1 MNNKYEAAEVIVI
14 GTASDTILGEKEFPI
29 PDGVMG
35 ETRQEEP
42 QMFDE

>member
-1 MNNKYEAAEVIVI
+1 MNNKYEAAEVVVI
-14 GTASDTILGEKEFPI
+14 GTASDTILGEKTLYI

-35 ETRQEEP
+35 EIRQEET